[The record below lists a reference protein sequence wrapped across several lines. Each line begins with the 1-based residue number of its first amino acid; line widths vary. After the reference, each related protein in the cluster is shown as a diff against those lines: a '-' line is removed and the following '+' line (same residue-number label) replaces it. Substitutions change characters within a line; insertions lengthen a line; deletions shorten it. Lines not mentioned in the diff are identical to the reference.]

1 MFSLKMHLSWDSA
14 MVSLV
19 LLLVSLAATI
29 DCWKPIVGHSTTYS
43 LHQSHPGFGSQS
55 HSINTLGGSDIP
67 LEFTGPEAKL
77 APIVPTEPTG
87 LEDIFGYNYQEPRH
101 VTSSVFGEDPCSVK
115 KYAFDHEGTVT
126 LRNKIPELEQFT
138 VCYWMRFTNHSGD
151 HTLLTYSDK
160 KEKRQI
166 QFWIANS
173 KNSSFVSMA
182 IRGQQ
187 VYRLNYPLRTRQW
200 HHICTSWNG
209 KSGEW
214 QVWLKA
220 ERIGRGFHNAL
231 VSHKIPAN
239 GMLFAG
245 GPSETG
251 EVAHGLHFELT
262 LIQIYKVALSAGKAH
277 RDHKHHHVHHFD
289 HEGQEV
295 TTTKA
300 PPPVMNPP
308 QAMNNLLANGQIRTR
323 VRINF
328 AQPTQTLNNIIG
340 TNSDVSGVPA
350 PQATINTNF
359 VNGQFHTNSRLVAQ
373 QLGGLAGPSGPIGPT
388 RIPSRVSVF
397 GSRIPNSI
405 NSRIVDDTS
414 SRVIFKRSLDRKM
427 KNQEKVLNKRGLVF
441 LEDGSIVDDE
451 EFKFEGL
458 AEFGGKEFKHDL
470 KVKMNL
476 DHEDIEDEIKEH
488 DREPAEEE
496 VKAVMEFCGNCDIEP
511 FQGAIVFAWKNA
523 MGSMDRALDGQS
535 VGRCGNF

>member
-1 MFSLKMHLSWDSA
+1 MHQLWNSVIISRLFIFT
-14 MVSLV
+14 VSLI
-19 LLLVSLAATI
+19 STI
-29 DCWKPIVGHSTTYS
+29 HCWKPIVGHATTFS

-77 APIVPTEPTG
+77 PPIVATEPTG
-87 LEDIFGYNYQEPRH
+87 LEDVFGYNYQEPRH
-101 VTSSVFGEDPCSVK
+101 VTSSVFGDIEDSCSVK

-126 LRNKIPELEQFT
+126 FRNKIPELEQFT
-138 VCYWMRFTNHSGD
+138 ICYWMRFTNHSGD

-166 QFWIANS
+166 QFWVANS
-173 KNSSFVSMA
+173 KNSSFISMA

-239 GMLFAG
+239 GILFAG
-245 GPSETG
+245 GSSTTG
-251 EVAHGLHFELT
+251 EVAHGLHFEIT

-289 HEGQEV
+289 HEGQEL

-300 PPPVMNPP
+300 PPPIINPLLP
-308 QAMNNLLANGQIRTR
+308 MNNLLANGQIRSR

-328 AQPTQTLNNIIG
+328 AQPAQNLNNIIG
-340 TNSDVSGVPA
+340 QNSDVID

-359 VNGQFHTNSRLVAQ
+359 VNGQFHTASRFVSQ
-373 QLGGLAGPSGPIGPT
+373 QLGGIPASSSTSGLTGPT
-388 RIPSRVSVF
+388 GLP
-397 GSRIPNSI
+397 SRIPVFGN
-405 NSRIVDDTS
+405 RIIDDTS
-414 SRVIFKRSLDRKM
+414 GRIIFKRSLDSKNKN
-427 KNQEKVLNKRGLVF
+427 KNQDPKVLNKRGLVY
-441 LEDGSIVDDE
+441 LDDGTIVDDG

-496 VKAVMEFCGNCDIEP
+496 VKAVMELCGSCDVEP

-523 MGSMDRALDGQS
+523 MASMDRSLDGQS